1 METVLNIGGW
11 TWTKYLSLLDVR
23 FPLVIVKNKTTIE
36 DNLYTIDLDSEEQGE
51 GEGGEH
57 HQQGHE
63 GQQAG
68 AHARA
73 LLARRNWNRT
83 QD

>member
-1 METVLNIGGW
+1 MD
-11 TWTKYLSLLDVR
+11 LDKI
-23 FPLVIVKNKTTIE
+23 PISVKSPVCSGNLYKKTTFK

-73 LLARRNWNRT
+73 LLARRS
-83 QD
+83 

>member
-1 METVLNIGGW
+1 MREAKAKNN
-11 TWTKYLSLLDVR
+11 LLAIDTMMLM
-23 FPLVIVKNKTTIE
+23 PQHSKN
-36 DNLYTIDLDSEEQGE
+36 LCSSIDLDSEEQGE

-68 AHARA
+68 AQARA
-73 LLARRNWNRT
+73 LLARRR
-83 QD
+83 